1 MSSDKASN
9 GDLMRADLQQSLKRS
24 PVNPR
29 NLSSFQ
35 RILLTTDGT
44 VTEMLEA
51 VLWERMKVVKL
62 SQELL
67 KAEEDLPLLEA
78 KKGTGVLDRRILL
91 RGVVSHKNHI
101 YAESLVLPDR
111 LSDHMKDALLNS
123 AKPIGLLILE
133 ERLETFREIMD
144 CGKEP
149 AGHVAQYFDIPA
161 DSFLIY
167 RTYRVF
173 AHRHPIMQVT
183 EKFPESGPAHDI

>member
-9 GDLMRADLQQSLKRS
+9 GDLMRADLQQSLKRG

-62 SQELL
+62 SQKLL
-67 KAEEDLPLLEA
+67 KADQDLPFLEA
-78 KKGTGVLDRRILL
+78 DKGADVLDRKILL
-91 RGVVSHKNHI
+91 RGVVSHKNHV
-101 YAESLVLPDR
+101 YAESLILPDR
-111 LSDHMKDALLNS
+111 LSDPMRDALLNS

-149 AGHVAQYFDIPA
+149 AGEVAEHFLVPP

-183 EKFPESGPAHDI
+183 EKFPESGPAHDV